1 MFCDLLLVGIN
12 LYLCKVCQ
20 VLHMYCRLWTDAA
33 HVAVQYRIAKA
44 ELLPSSIV
52 TFSRC
57 STQLIADQVVLLRQT
72 SK

>member
-20 VLHMYCRLWTDAA
+20 VLHMYCRLWTDAD
-33 HVAVQYRIAKA
+33 VAVQYRIAKA

-57 STQLIADQVVLLRQT
+57 SNQLIADQLVLLRQT